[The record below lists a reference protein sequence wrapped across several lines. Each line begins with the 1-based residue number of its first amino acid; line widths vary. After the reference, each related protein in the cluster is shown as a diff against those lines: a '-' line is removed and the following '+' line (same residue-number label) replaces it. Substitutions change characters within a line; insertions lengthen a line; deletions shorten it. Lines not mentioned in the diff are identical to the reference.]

1 MPMLTGLQVPSLAC
15 NVHFT
20 DRNVMQRGNWISG
33 FELELNFEGLEN
45 HKWNIPTDR
54 RQIADEKND
63 SICLVII
70 VII

>member
-1 MPMLTGLQVPSLAC
+1 
-15 NVHFT
+15 
-20 DRNVMQRGNWISG
+20 MQRGNWISG

-45 HKWNIPTDR
+45 YKLNIPTDR
-54 RQIADEKND
+54 RQIADEKNE